1 MLNRDYFPPTT
12 LDESLFV
19 MLQNIPETREITN
32 ELVAKAPLKMQSRAH
47 EELHATVRETYDA
60 FRDDYY
66 LRNKAWP
73 DVPAIYKFMIE
84 TYQSEAAKRGVSVP
98 RTDVRLADP
107 DLQDT
112 FLRVRDEVE
121 NGILTRYYKGENAS
135 KIKSDLTQIA
145 GLIDRVNRLEE
156 WIDLSKLSGSL
167 PRDLVA
173 DTLTQIGIS
182 VPQKAFEEAH
192 KNLEAV
198 SKANQDLYRQ
208 SEETKRELT
217 KTKAECD
224 VIRAELKKEHDAIS
238 ALTSTP
244 SLTAIKAFLV
254 KVNALSLTDADL
266 AELETL
272 RKKAL
277 EENAGDVE
285 LQNILTTHVTKI
297 VSLLRSTSLSKKSA
311 LDSLERYSKE
321 RAEWAS
327 SVIKKDAA
335 INELNLKLAEIGAK
349 GLLDTKKSA
358 KTQEELVKQVEDLNI
373 LKASLET
380 SLNEQKEIVIYQTKN
395 SEAHAKERNMQI
407 LSLNNDI
414 QAAEKRKMELE
425 EQVKTL
431 TDANVE
437 LSSQVKR
444 SAEKVESLEQAI
456 AKNEITI
463 ANLKT
468 ELDDA
473 KNVSIVQS
481 EEKKTFSEKLTSLDS
496 QIKALQD
503 RNVEL
508 QTQITT
514 EKVAKEV
521 ADAKSLELRQKLEK
535 QISDYK
541 NKIQILNSSLEAK
554 QNQAQTFSSVPQ
566 TNAYKQSAVTS
577 LLDVISTKKPI
588 LDKNFETPV
597 TVEAI
602 STYLT
607 NLIDY
612 SNAERALHYLAP
624 ESHKQ
629 AMQDETNVALNKI
642 KVNLK
647 LMSET
652 HATTLQAL
660 ERCKE
665 KEPQLLVTFRTKLR
679 KALRLPAVTEGTV
692 DIATINKDLQNA
704 ISTGKIILADAITV
718 DQTQVWRTYV
728 LQTISSL
735 TAVWGVW
742 NVQRKLLD
750 AYYANDPDI
759 YALRN
764 AYSCYVISLF
774 KPVGEPIHVSCAGAG
789 RELPLAEIASSP
801 RIRSLTFSK
810 NAVNMERA
818 NWMTLDDVVFDTLC
832 AQQNAFLLRMKERYA
847 KLQQHLATYDHFV
860 KANDVDTSLK
870 CEDYVTYPN
879 QNLLI
884 TTML

>member
-47 EELHATVRETYDA
+47 EALHATVREKYDA
-60 FRDDYY
+60 FRDEYY

-121 NGILTRYYKGENAS
+121 NGILTRYYKGENVS

-266 AELETL
+266 AELENL
-272 RKKAL
+272 RKKVL
-277 EENAGDVE
+277 DENAGDVE

-297 VSLLRSTSLSKKSA
+297 VSLLRSTSLAKKSA
-311 LDSLERYSKE
+311 FDSLERYSKE

-327 SVIKKDAA
+327 SVVKKDAA

-380 SLNEQKEIVIYQTKN
+380 SLNEQKEIVISQTKN
-395 SEAHAKERNMQI
+395 SEERNMLI

-444 SAEKVESLEQAI
+444 SAEKVESLAQAI

-468 ELDDA
+468 ELEDA
-473 KNVSIVQS
+473 KKVSTVQS

-496 QIKALQD
+496 QIKALQE

-508 QTQITT
+508 QTKITT

-521 ADAKSLELRQKLEK
+521 TDAKSLELKQELEK
-535 QISDYK
+535 QITDYEK
-541 NKIQILNSSLEAK
+541 ETQRLKSTLEEK
-554 QNQAQTFSSVPQ
+554 QKQVQTLSSVPQ
-566 TNAYKQSAVTS
+566 TNVYKQSTVTS

-679 KALRLPAVTEGTV
+679 KALHLPAVTEGTV

-832 AQQNAFLLRMKERYA
+832 AQQNAFLLRMKERYT